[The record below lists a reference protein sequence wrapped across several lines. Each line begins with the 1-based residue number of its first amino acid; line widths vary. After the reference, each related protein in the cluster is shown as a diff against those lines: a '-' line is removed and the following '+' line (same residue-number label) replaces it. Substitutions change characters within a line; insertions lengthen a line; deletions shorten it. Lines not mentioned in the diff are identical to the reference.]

1 MCEIRLTALRDPKGG
16 YIICGSW
23 IAFSLGEKV
32 AFAKQMTDEG
42 LPKGSDKQ
50 QCDYNCFY
58 SLARIPSSVG
68 FAASFPSEGEAILY
82 LYASRRSLH
91 KTATIVFDSGCSFYF
106 LLLLIAVIAA
116 FAVAS
121 CSAVTSLLSL

>member
-42 LPKGSDKQ
+42 LPKAAISSSAIIIV
-50 QCDYNCFY
+50 FIRLRE
-58 SLARIPSSVG
+58 SPSSVA
-68 FAASFPSEGEAILY
+68 FRASFPPKGEAIPY
-82 LYASRRSLH
+82 QSLYALQLLH
-91 KTATIVFDSGCSFYF
+91 KLAHAGLDVLSG
-106 LLLLIAVIAA
+106 AVNG
-116 FAVAS
+116 
-121 CSAVTSLLSL
+121 